1 MKRIIS
7 LAASDFRL
15 ILESTK
21 TIEQLTHKSE
31 MRLSYLCSIFVVV
44 ILLSSSLIVGPT
56 KAQTIDFAIKVC
68 DGFCLPDMEIRVCD
82 GFWIVPLLS
91 VGACPQQNSPC
102 QVLGFC
108 KETAFSGTFPPVYS
122 DCSRFSEEQ
131 HSRGRLPSYRYWH

>member
-91 VGACPQQNSPC
+91 VGACPQQDSPHK
-102 QVLGFC
+102 VLLFR
-108 KETAFSGTFPPVYS
+108 E
-122 DCSRFSEEQ
+122 
-131 HSRGRLPSYRYWH
+131 